1 MALQLAIPG
10 ILREPPALFP
20 GAERPAY
27 MVMAAVDQINAGYRN
42 LAAAVIARAI
52 QDAKRGDLEA
62 QEFLEED
69 GLFWFTMAGLHVQP
83 AKYKKRVRAWI
94 ANGCPK

>member
-27 MVMAAVDQINAGYRN
+27 MVMAAVDQI
-42 LAAAVIARAI
+42 
-52 QDAKRGDLEA
+52 
-62 QEFLEED
+62 
-69 GLFWFTMAGLHVQP
+69 
-83 AKYKKRVRAWI
+83 
-94 ANGCPK
+94 